1 MSSLNEAGIDVQS
14 INANPRIISNQ
25 VSIYQLDKLKDKWRS
40 DVNRVNARQGNGKHK
55 LRLYCPLYED
65 LRTAYF
71 AKIAEEYST
80 DIVFL
85 CNENAY
91 QTVAK
96 HPPNFAFCQR
106 SNTVFRISQSDERFL
121 KP

>member
-1 MSSLNEAGIDVQS
+1 MSSLFGIVSEDDPEKINRNIKNLAENQEQIIHDLDMSLS
-14 INANPRIISNQ
+14 I
-25 VSIYQLDKLKDKWRS
+25 
-40 DVNRVNARQGNGKHK
+40 
-55 LRLYCPLYED
+55 
-65 LRTAYF
+65 
-71 AKIAEEYST
+71 YST